1 MIPKIIVNERER
13 ERERKRDTEMF
24 IAELFPIIMIVSH

>member
-1 MIPKIIVNERER
+1 MIPKIIVNERR
-13 ERERKRDTEMF
+13 ERERMRDTEMF

>member
-1 MIPKIIVNERER
+1 MIPKITVNERER
-13 ERERKRDTEMF
+13 ERERDTEMF